1 MDKDMSKKYAM
12 IQIDAEVHQSLKAF
26 CKDKGYRIN
35 GLVESLI
42 KEKIKGYHQP
52 NKNVLP
58 TKS

>member
-1 MDKDMSKKYAM
+1 MSKRYAM
-12 IQIDAEVHQSLKAF
+12 IQIDAEVHQSLKEF
-26 CKDKGYRIN
+26 CKDKGYKIN

-52 NKNVLP
+52 KRNVLP